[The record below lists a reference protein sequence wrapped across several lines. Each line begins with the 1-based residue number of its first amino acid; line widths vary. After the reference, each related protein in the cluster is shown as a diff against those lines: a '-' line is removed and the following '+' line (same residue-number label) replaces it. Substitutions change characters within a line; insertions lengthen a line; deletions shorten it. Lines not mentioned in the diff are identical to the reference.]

1 MVDLW
6 IRFWNG
12 FTKITGWPVQKLI
25 FRTRIYCEDSSV
37 QSRKIKGNAIII
49 SNHTSVF
56 DYAAFIFVFFS
67 RTLRYQMA
75 EILFEKKLLGIFLK
89 LLGGIRVDRKSHNFG
104 FLAASENILDKGGV
118 VGIFPESRLPLPGEE
133 RPIPFKPSAAYL
145 ALNSGAKII
154 PVYTNGD
161 YFSTRHARVYI
172 GKPFF
177 ASDLVE
183 DHLTEKE
190 TIDLVSQK
198 MRQRIIDLGNKLNE
212 EISKEKGKA
221 SV

>member
-1 MVDLW
+1 MW

-12 FTKITGWPVQKLI
+12 FVKVTGWLVQKLV
-25 FRTRIYCEDSSV
+25 FRTKVYCEDPSV
-37 QSRKIKGNAIII
+37 QNRKIKGSAIII
-49 SNHTSVF
+49 SNHTSIF
-56 DYAAFIFVFFS
+56 DYAAFLFVFIS

-75 EILFEKKLLGIFLK
+75 EVLFNKKLLGVLLK
-89 LLGGIRVDRKSHNFG
+89 CLGGIRVDRKSHNFG
-104 FLAASENILDKGGV
+104 FIAASENILAKGGV

-161 YFSTRHARVYI
+161 YFSTRRARVYI
-172 GKPFF
+172 GKPFY
-177 ASDLVE
+177 ASELIE
-183 DHLTEKE
+183 ESLSEKE

-198 MRQRIIDLGNKLNE
+198 MRQRIIDLGNQLNE
-212 EISKEKGKA
+212 EINKEKRKA